1 MRGQWTLIL
10 GLVAALIISIFAV
23 INVDS
28 VTVDFMFTTTQV
40 PLILIILGSVLMG
53 GVIVG
58 AVGLLKVYKLQQ
70 EIKRLK
76 KNQQEGRQVSDH
88 PDPVDTKDENQENE
102 ST

>member
-10 GLVAALIISIFAV
+10 GLVAALMISIFAV

-28 VTVDFMFTTTQV
+28 VTVDFMFTTAQV

-88 PDPVDTKDENQENE
+88 PDPVDNNDENQENE
-102 ST
+102 TT